1 MSQASGILIMSGGIL
16 VVLLF
21 MLLLKAKLKSK
32 RAKKKPALFDA
43 MHRAVEEAVPQ
54 AKGYPVVM
62 AQAEKDTMSLLKEAG
77 GDFAKQFAVAA
88 VGAVLECGQIYIPME
103 ITRPNSFWPTGA
115 MKFCS
120 VRGQSQLQY
129 DRGGYGVHPAS
140 DPPDGG
146 KG

>member
-32 RAKKKPALFDA
+32 RAKKKPALL
-43 MHRAVEEAVPQ
+43 MQCTGLWKKP
-54 AKGYPVVM
+54 YPRPKDTRWSWRRRK
-62 AQAEKDTMSLLKEAG
+62 KDTMSLLKEAG

-88 VGAVLECGQIYIPME
+88 VGVVLECGQIYIPME

-129 DRGGYGVHPAS
+129 DQRRIRSAS
-140 DPPDGG
+140 CI
-146 KG
+146 